1 MTVLADPLVRDRH
14 ALLLCFSDSR
24 AENRDST
31 KVLHTR
37 R

>member
-1 MTVLADPLVRDRH
+1 MTVLADRLVRDRH
-14 ALLLCFSDSR
+14 ALLLYFSDSR
-24 AENRDST
+24 AGSRDSI